1 MVILR
6 HVIQGA
12 RSDKG
17 LENHTVLRSLLETAR
32 RQGKKL
38 HLFLH
43 DLFTKETPEAQA
55 ALYRNPPDQTSE
67 PSKSSPSAKEP
78 P

>member
-1 MVILR
+1 MR
-6 HVIQGA
+6 RVIQGT

-17 LENHTVLRSLLETAR
+17 LENHSVLRSLLETAR

-43 DLFTKETPEAQA
+43 DLFVKEPRSPGRPLQESTGPKNQAIKKLTPCQA
-55 ALYRNPPDQTSE
+55 AVITR
-67 PSKSSPSAKEP
+67 
-78 P
+78 